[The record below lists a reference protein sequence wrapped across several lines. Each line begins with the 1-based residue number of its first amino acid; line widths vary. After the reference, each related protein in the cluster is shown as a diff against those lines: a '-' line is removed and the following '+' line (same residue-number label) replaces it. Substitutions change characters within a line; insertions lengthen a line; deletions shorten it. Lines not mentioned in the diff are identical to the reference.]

1 MPETLEDGSKLFT
14 LDIPQREGKE
24 GYIGTHF
31 SLFLRIGGVL
41 GDAHF
46 SATDLRIEYMTHF
59 LISLIPGR
67 KNRADIR
74 DRLRKD
80 IDKNLTEEKKTI
92 GENLTNE
99 QIGRVRNMTCI
110 EYMGEVMDFV
120 DKHVGVSKENKIGFV
135 VK

>member
-1 MPETLEDGSKLFT
+1 MEKLEDGSKLFT

-41 GDAHF
+41 GDATF
-46 SATDLRIEYMTHF
+46 TSTDLRIEYMTHF
-59 LISLIPGR
+59 LISLIPGKR
-67 KNRADIR
+67 NRANIR
-74 DRLRKD
+74 DSLRND
-80 IDKNLTEEKKTI
+80 IDKNLADERKKV

-135 VK
+135 VKQ